1 MTTSKSIIERLKTEN
16 ILQYSAI
23 SVVNDSAKRLSD
35 LIRTSIGNISK
46 HTNAIKSVINIAS
59 DQEVSSGPKKID
71 LSKIPVHLSDGL
83 FIEDGRVKQ
92 IPVLSKVVSPTSVLV
107 HGNGDSFITVDESG
121 EKLEKPKLF
130 FAEDIKNGLEFQYQ
144 DKGLLVLV
152 LEFSFERD
160 SRISVI
166 AIDTG
171 DTYSGKQ
178 TEVNSV
184 FLNDSRTVKFNTIKN
199 NNIVYILLDEEVEAS
214 VMSVKLTSNA
224 YVSQEDIS
232 LLRIRSMKFG
242 TVGYKN
248 SSRLILGPIGSN
260 TLKIVKAG
268 ISTGVQVNG
277 IKFSLST
284 NASNWIPFDT
294 ENEKGYSLSLDTI
307 FQTSKGINTNKI
319 FILIEVEN
327 TVSNSI
333 IEKIVFEK
341 YAGEDCFDTTLLFG
355 GSSITSM
362 IIQDYVQSVFDTVSE
377 KYIYPSDIEPLKNY
391 RTSMIPYNPVA
402 PSKVFEERYNSRV
415 VINPNTARFYVYG
428 AIVNTQG
435 ANKQYSH
442 FVYKRKD
449 NYIPGRY
456 SYIINGENKKSFD
469 IYGEYDFSLSRF
481 ILRVNKT
488 DTIQVLIENEEET
501 KRVAKEE
508 LVSIAIS
515 DTEEYISMAPIFTF
529 EDISYSPAYFYPYR
543 YESHE
548 SITENGSNIQNG
560 LFMLPFV
567 RLDYPKGRTSDI
579 RIRDLDTY
587 DGFLKLNTQYIDRT
601 KIYRSKHK
609 KIRNIEIN
617 GNKHLSRVQFINGD
631 IEFLEKKK
639 YSAQAQVVNS
649 EIILNGIKP
658 VNDVEVYTSGYARK
672 LIRVYRA
679 EDIVSDFN
687 FMVTLGKIQLH
698 HNMNNE
704 TINIV
709 YQSDTTGQKIGN
721 MYSVN
726 YEDGVVY
733 FSSYQD
739 QIVITYEYLDSAI
752 FSDMLTDKSI
762 AQEGLLESI
771 GISTIQEEVEMYQIN
786 VIPTINIGVIY
797 E

>member
-16 ILQYSAI
+16 TIQYSAI
-23 SVVNDSAKRLSD
+23 NVVNDSAKRLSS
-35 LIRTSIGNISK
+35 LIRTSISNISK
-46 HTNAIKSVINIAS
+46 HTTAIKSIINVAS

-71 LSKIPVHLSDGL
+71 LSKVPVYLSDGL
-83 FIEDGRVKQ
+83 FVEDGRVKQ
-92 IPVLSKVVSPTSVLV
+92 IPILSRITSPTSVLV
-107 HGNGDSFITVDESG
+107 HGNGDSFITIDESG

-130 FAEDIKNGLEFQYQ
+130 FAEDIKAGMEFQYQ
-144 DKGLLVLV
+144 DKGLLVIV

-178 TEVNSV
+178 TEINSV
-184 FLNDSRTVKFNTIKN
+184 FLNDSRTVKFSTIKN
-199 NNIVYILLDEEVEAS
+199 DNIIYIILDEEVEAS
-214 VMSVKLTSNA
+214 VMSVKLTSSA
-224 YVSQEDIS
+224 YVSQEDTS
-232 LLRIRSMKFG
+232 LLRIKSMRFG
-242 TVGYKN
+242 TVGYKE

-268 ISTGVQVNG
+268 ISAGAQVNG
-277 IKFSLST
+277 IRFGIST
-284 NASNWIPFDT
+284 DASNWLPFDT
-294 ENEKGYSLSLDTI
+294 ENEKGYSVSLDTV
-307 FQTSKGINTNKI
+307 FQSSKGINTNKI
-319 FILIEVEN
+319 FILIEVD
-327 TVSNSI
+327 NSI
-333 IEKIVFEK
+333 SSSTIEKIVFEK

-362 IIQDYVQSVFDTVSE
+362 IIQDYMQSIFDTVSE
-377 KYIYPSDIEPLKNY
+377 KYVYPSDIEALKNY
-391 RTSMIPYNPVA
+391 RVSMIPYNPVM
-402 PSKVFEERYNSRV
+402 PYRVFEERYNSKV
-415 VINPNTARFYVYG
+415 VVNPNTARFYVYG

-435 ANKQYSH
+435 ANKQYAH

-481 ILRVNKT
+481 ITRVNKT
-488 DTIQVLIENEEET
+488 DTVQVLIENEEQT
-501 KRVAKEE
+501 KRISKEE
-508 LVSIAIS
+508 LVSMSVS

-529 EDISYSPAYFYPYR
+529 EDLSYSPAYFYPYS
-543 YESHE
+543 YEDHE
-548 SITENGSNIQNG
+548 SITENGANIQNG
-560 LFMLPFV
+560 VFMIPFV
-567 RLDYPKGRTSDI
+567 RLDYPKGRTSEI

-587 DGFLKLNTQYIDRT
+587 DGFLKLNTQYLDRI

-609 KIRNIEIN
+609 KIRNVAIN

-631 IEFLEKKK
+631 IEFLEKKR
-639 YSAQAQVVNS
+639 YSAQAQVTNS
-649 EIILNGIKP
+649 EVMLDGIKP

-672 LIRVYRA
+672 LIRVYRI

-687 FMVTLGKIQLH
+687 FMITAGKVSLH

-704 TINIV
+704 VINII

-721 MYSVN
+721 MYSVD
-726 YEDGVVY
+726 YENGVVY

-739 QIVITYEYLDSAI
+739 QITVTYEYLDSAI

-771 GISTIQEEVEMYQIN
+771 GINVIQEEVEMYQVN
-786 VIPTINIGVIY
+786 VIPVINVGVIY